1 MAISSRHDDEEIMT
15 SINITPLVDIFLVLL
30 IIFMITS
37 TVLDRQEIKIN
48 LPKAAHA
55 GTEAPKA
62 SGLVMDKEKNLFLD
76 GVPSDSASIVT
87 QLQHAVIKNPDH
99 QVLIAADQD
108 LAYREV
114 VRLIDIVRGAGIT
127 KYALKVVRN
136 HS

>member
-1 MAISSRHDDEEIMT
+1 MAITSRHDDEEIMT

-87 QLQHAVIKNPDH
+87 QLENAVIKNPDH

>member
-1 MAISSRHDDEEIMT
+1 MAITSRHDDEEIMT

-76 GVPSDSASIVT
+76 GVLSDSASIAT
-87 QLQHAVIKNPDH
+87 QLQNAVKKNPDH

>member
-1 MAISSRHDDEEIMT
+1 MAASSQHDDEDVIS

-37 TVLDRQEIKIN
+37 SVIDQQEIRIN

-62 SGLVMDKEKNLFLD
+62 SGLVMDKAGNLFLD
-76 GVPSDSASIVT
+76 GVPSDSARIVVE
-87 QLQHAVIKNPDH
+87 LRNAAAADPDH

-108 LAYREV
+108 LAYRQV
-114 VRLIDIVRGAGIT
+114 VRLIDMVRGCGIV
-127 KYALKVVRN
+127 KYALKVVRE

>member
-1 MAISSRHDDEEIMT
+1 MAMTSRHDDEEIMT

-87 QLQHAVIKNPDH
+87 QLFD
-99 QVLIAADQD
+99 
-108 LAYREV
+108 
-114 VRLIDIVRGAGIT
+114 
-127 KYALKVVRN
+127 
-136 HS
+136 

>member
-1 MAISSRHDDEEIMT
+1 MAGSVRHDDQEIMT

-37 TVLDRQEIKIN
+37 TVLDREEIKIN

-62 SGLVMDKEKNLFLD
+62 SGLVMDKDKNLFLD
-76 GVPSDSASIVT
+76 GVPSDSASIVA
-87 QLQHAVIKNPDH
+87 QLQNAVIKDPDH

-108 LAYREV
+108 LVYREI

-136 HS
+136 RS

>member
-1 MAISSRHDDEEIMT
+1 MASQLRHDGEDIIS

-37 TVLDRQEIKIN
+37 SVMDQREIKIN

-62 SGLVMDKEKNLFLD
+62 SGLVMDRNRQLFLD
-76 GVPSDSASIVT
+76 GVASDSMRIVAE
-87 QLQHAVIKNPDH
+87 LRRAVVANPDH

-114 VRLIDIVRGAGIT
+114 VRLIDIVRGSGIT
-127 KYALKVVRN
+127 RYALKVVRGQP
-136 HS
+136 

>member
-1 MAISSRHDDEEIMT
+1 MAVSSRHDDEEIMT
-15 SINITPLVDIFLVLL
+15 DINITPLVDIFLVLL

-48 LPKAAHA
+48 LPRAAHA

-76 GVPSDSASIVT
+76 GVPSDSASVVA
-87 QLQHAVIKNPDH
+87 QLQSAVIKNPDH

-108 LAYREV
+108 LPYREII
-114 VRLIDIVRGAGIT
+114 RLIDIVRGAGIT
-127 KYALKVVRN
+127 NYALKVVRS

>member
-1 MAISSRHDDEEIMT
+1 MAAQAQHDDEDVIS

-37 TVLDRQEIKIN
+37 SVIDQQEIRIN

-62 SGLVMDKEKNLFLD
+62 SGLVMDKAGNLFLD
-76 GVPSDSASIVT
+76 GVPSDSARIVVE
-87 QLQHAVIKNPDH
+87 LRNAAAADPDH

-108 LAYREV
+108 LAYRQV
-114 VRLIDIVRGAGIT
+114 VRLIDMVRGSGIV
-127 KYALKVVRN
+127 KYALKVVRE